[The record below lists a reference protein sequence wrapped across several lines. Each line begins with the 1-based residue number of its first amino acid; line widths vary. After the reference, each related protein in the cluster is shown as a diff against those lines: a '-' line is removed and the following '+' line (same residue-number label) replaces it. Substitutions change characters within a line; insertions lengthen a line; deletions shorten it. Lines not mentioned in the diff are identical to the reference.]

1 MKVILMTAT
10 YDGQQSWE
18 TYVSSSRPLQR
29 GGMSKGNK
37 THKTN
42 AHFSKFMI
50 FIFKIFKIYFDEAS
64 AIPLKQKKILYDNGI
79 SWFPGI

>member
-1 MKVILMTAT
+1 MM
-10 YDGQQSWE
+10 D
-18 TYVSSSRPLQR
+18 SSHGKHMYHRQDLSKR

-64 AIPLKQKKILYDNGI
+64 PIPLNQKKFLYDNGI
-79 SWFPGI
+79 S